1 MEITQHALARMQ
13 QRGIRPDDV
22 ECLLRYGR
30 VEYDHHGGRVL
41 FLDRQA
47 RDQLGAR
54 TRRSESD
61 RLRGLYAIVAS
72 DGAVLTV
79 GHRTRRIKRT

>member
-13 QRGIRPDDV
+13 QRGIRQDDV

-54 TRRSESD
+54 TRRSEKD
-61 RLRGLYAIVAS
+61 RIRGLYAVVAT
-72 DGAVLTV
+72 DGAVVTV
-79 GHRTRRIKRT
+79 GHRTRRIWRT